1 MWNYAGFFQIKVS
14 VSLCWFVFCF
24 FFSTSWLQKVNNSCP
39 ESLTSFWIT
48 PITWTHRLMYTQ
60 HAALQDAHHQF
71 EAFICCAFIFFK
83 ICSKPGWSCVSL
95 GHCQLNTV
103 DGKAVSD
110 TCVHLLISASASPS
124 PPHLS
129 PTLFPAVGH
138 SRVDVYESQ
147 EAQFAHSRAVQH
159 PSREPEDADVAPQ
172 PPFGCSVVL
181 VQWGKMSCGLAL
193 LRAVWV
199 MSCSVMDFI

>member
-1 MWNYAGFFQIKVS
+1 M
-14 VSLCWFVFCF
+14 
-24 FFSTSWLQKVNNSCP
+24 
-39 ESLTSFWIT
+39 
-48 PITWTHRLMYTQ
+48 
-60 HAALQDAHHQF
+60 
-71 EAFICCAFIFFK
+71 
-83 ICSKPGWSCVSL
+83 SL

-110 TCVHLLISASASPS
+110 TCVRLLISASASPS

-159 PSREPEDADVAPQ
+159 PSGEPEDADVAPQ
-172 PPFGCSVVL
+172 LPFGCSVVL
-181 VQWGKMSCGLAL
+181 VQWGKISCGLAL
-193 LRAVWV
+193 LQAV
-199 MSCSVMDFI
+199 